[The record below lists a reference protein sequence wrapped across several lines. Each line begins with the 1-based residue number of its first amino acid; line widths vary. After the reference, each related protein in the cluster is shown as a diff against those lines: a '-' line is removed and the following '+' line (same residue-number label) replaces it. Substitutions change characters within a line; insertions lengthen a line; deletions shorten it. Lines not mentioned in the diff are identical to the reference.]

1 MGYNRIFMPKIKIP
15 NFSESI
21 KQVRRYTT
29 PPRPVRFLLVTLL
42 VAMCALTLVRLT
54 LLLRNLDLVE
64 RGVDGTMWLATKQMF
79 NGIRFDLAYLAKVWL
94 GPLVVTAIAQYVPRY
109 ARYMG
114 FVTLGFICFIMS
126 ISLMIAIGNI
136 PYFEYFHNHVNAMA
150 LKYMINDMGQA
161 TSMVVGDSGYLT
173 FAIISIVASA
183 LFCYVV
189 IRLARRYQL
198 GVATEARRHALIY
211 ILVISAIVPLADRGF
226 IFKKHTL
233 KPADCMICNTPFI
246 NKLAINPVEP
256 FIISVFNLGDL
267 ELHLID
273 SKHAAEYVY
282 HEMGRG
288 DSFTEH
294 IEAKESPWRN
304 LVIVMM
310 ESTSSERMAYEGS
323 TKGITPTLDRLATEG
338 VYFENT
344 YSTDTHTCNAIYSV
358 ITSMPSYVDLH
369 PMQDGS
375 GFSLNT
381 IYEQITAM
389 DDMETIFIITHEP
402 NFDNVRGFVT
412 TQGFDRL
419 ISAEDY
425 PNAPDRVWGVDD
437 HVMFERAIKEF
448 DNIANS
454 GRRFAGVCLTCSN
467 HIPYN
472 IPSVSG
478 FNPKSSKSNI
488 EDLALEYSDWSLGHF
503 FDLAKECSWFDDTL
517 FVVVGDHGSACTV
530 DFEVSEGFNHIPLI
544 FYSPAHLAPEVRSE
558 LVSQM
563 DITPTAM
570 AMLGLEH
577 DNHTMGIDL
586 NKTTRRMIPY
596 GADGHIAA
604 RDEHWIYN
612 YDAYNDIDFLYN
624 LDAEGNE
631 RYINVAK
638 SYPEIVELMYE
649 YVASMTQAGWD
660 MHNNPKLIEDQK

>member
-1 MGYNRIFMPKIKIP
+1 MPKITLP

-21 KQVRRYTT
+21 KHIRHYAT
-29 PPRPVRFLLVTLL
+29 PPRPVGFLLATLL
-42 VAMCALTLVRLT
+42 VAMCAFTLIRLT
-54 LLLRNLDLVE
+54 LLLRNVELVE
-64 RGVDGTMWLATKQMF
+64 QGVDGSMWLAIKQMF
-79 NGIRFDLAYLAKVWL
+79 NGIRFDLAYLAKVWIAPIVL
-94 GPLVVTAIAQYVPRY
+94 TAVAQYLPRY
-109 ARYMG
+109 ARYIG
-114 FVTLGFICFIMS
+114 YTTVTIICVMTS
-126 ISLMIAIGNI
+126 ISLMVGIGNI
-136 PYFEYFHNHVNAMA
+136 PYFEYFHNHINAMA
-150 LKYMINDMGQA
+150 LKYMVNDMGQA

-173 FAIISIVASA
+173 FAIIAIVAST
-183 LFCYVV
+183 LFCYVT

-198 GVATEARRHALIY
+198 GVATDARRHALIY
-211 ILVISAIVPLADRGF
+211 MLIIGALIPLADRGF

-233 KPADCMICNTPFI
+233 KPADCMVCNTPFI

-256 FIISVFNLGDL
+256 FVVSVLSLGDL

-273 SKHAAEYVY
+273 SKYAADYVRT
-282 HEMGRG
+282 EMGRG

-294 IEAKESPWRN
+294 INTKESPWRN
-304 LVIVMM
+304 LVIIMM
-310 ESTSSERMAYEGS
+310 ESTSAERMAYEGS
-323 TKGITPTLDRLATEG
+323 TKGITPTLDRLACEG
-338 VYFENT
+338 VYFENA
-344 YSTDTHTCNAIYSV
+344 YSTDTHTCNAIYSIV
-358 ITSMPSYVDLH
+358 TSMPSYVDLH

-381 IYEQITAM
+381 IYEQVTTL

-419 ISAEDY
+419 ISSEDY

-448 DNIANS
+448 DAIANTE
-454 GRRFAGVCLTCSN
+454 GRFIGVCLTCSN

-472 IPSVSG
+472 IPSVKG

-503 FDLAKECSWFDDTL
+503 FDLAKECKWFDETL

-544 FYSPAHLAPEVRSE
+544 FYSPAHLEPAVRSD
-558 LVSQM
+558 LASQM
-563 DITPTAM
+563 DITPTAI

-577 DNHTMGIDL
+577 NNHTLGIDL

-596 GADGHIAA
+596 GSDGHIAA
-604 RDEHWIYN
+604 RDYHWIYN
-612 YDAYNDIDFLYN
+612 YDVYNDIDFLYN
-624 LDAEGNE
+624 LDAPGDEHFV
-631 RYINVAK
+631 NVAE
-638 SYPEIVELMYE
+638 SYPEVVDEMYNN
-649 YVASMTQAGWD
+649 VASMTQAGWD
-660 MHNNPKLIEDQK
+660 MHNNPQLIDSKQE